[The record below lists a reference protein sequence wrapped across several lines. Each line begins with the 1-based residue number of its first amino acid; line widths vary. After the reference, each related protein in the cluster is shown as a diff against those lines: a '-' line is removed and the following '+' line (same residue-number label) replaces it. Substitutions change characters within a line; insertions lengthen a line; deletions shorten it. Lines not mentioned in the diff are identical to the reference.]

1 LSRPIVTAGVVVDRK
16 EGMYYRYSRPR
27 ALQPRHTFSGRRHRA
42 VRRIWPDMI
51 PGTLVQGLIVQN
63 YKRVRKKPVFSVHLS
78 QVTLVTFGFPRSGGI
93 AAVPAS
99 NRKKTGG
106 HPAGSLSAQREF
118 QLLGWNTVY
127 YTDVKDIVMALLYDD
142 AHTSG

>member
-1 LSRPIVTAGVVVDRK
+1 MLTLDKMCCETKKRVNGTGVGSMAGD
-16 EGMYYRYSRPR
+16 
-27 ALQPRHTFSGRRHRA
+27 AA
-42 VRRIWPDMI
+42 I

-78 QVTLVTFGFPRSGGI
+78 QVTSVTLGFPRSGGI
-93 AAVPAS
+93 AAAPAG

-118 QLLGWNTVY
+118 ELLGWNTVY
-127 YTDVKDIVMALLYDD
+127 YTDVEDIVIDD